1 MKGEE
6 TSTNSVATIFAWSG
20 ALRKR
25 GELDQN
31 QELMDFADK
40 LEKATIDTIEEG
52 KMTKEASECIYFKS
66 VLAFAKSPV
75 GMRMRNA
82 FLNGTLKRE
91 QPFVMSIPASEADP
105 SYPADETILVQGII
119 DAWFTEGEK
128 LVLVDYKTD
137 RVKEAGELEKRYEK
151 QLMYYQQ
158 ALERTTGKKVKEKI
172 IYSLALD
179 EELVL

>member
-1 MKGEE
+1 
-6 TSTNSVATIFAWSG
+6 
-20 ALRKR
+20 
-25 GELDQN
+25 
-31 QELMDFADK
+31 
-40 LEKATIDTIEEG
+40 
-52 KMTKEASECIYFKS
+52 
-66 VLAFAKSPV
+66 
-75 GMRMRNA
+75 MRMRNA